1 MFANQ
6 KTLGNDGPAGITDP
20 TLDIGVDTQYQ
31 WIGEEHA
38 VTLRAAYIWE
48 KKKNNVENFG
58 APGTVNASDELND
71 LSLSASYIWDRK
83 ISFTASRFMTW
94 GTADAKPLYQLCQ
107 RLAELLFLEFRSGLS
122 TLHERRPRHLALV

>member
-1 MFANQ
+1 MFGTFGMYANQ
-6 KTLGNDGPAGITDP
+6 KTAGNDGPAGISDP

-58 APGTVNASDELND
+58 AAD
-71 LSLSASYIWDRK
+71 WD
-83 ISFTASRFMTW
+83 
-94 GTADAKPLYQLCQ
+94 C
-107 RLAELLFLEFRSGLS
+107 
-122 TLHERRPRHLALV
+122 